1 MVGIVTHVEAFKQSR
16 IASGK
21 DPLNGITESDLY
33 NLIISYVKEN
43 GDFIPE
49 SEDALYSAGLEYED
63 ENGFSFDEANNSS
76 GTCDL
81 RDVKF

>member
-1 MVGIVTHVEAFKQSR
+1 MVGIVTHVEAFKQAR

-21 DPLNGITESDLY
+21 DPLNGIKESDLY
-33 NLIISYVKEN
+33 NLIISYIKEN

-49 SEDALYSAGLEYED
+49 SEDTLYSADLGYDNDKDNYVNEM
-63 ENGFSFDEANNSS
+63 GAHS

-81 RDVKF
+81 RDMKF